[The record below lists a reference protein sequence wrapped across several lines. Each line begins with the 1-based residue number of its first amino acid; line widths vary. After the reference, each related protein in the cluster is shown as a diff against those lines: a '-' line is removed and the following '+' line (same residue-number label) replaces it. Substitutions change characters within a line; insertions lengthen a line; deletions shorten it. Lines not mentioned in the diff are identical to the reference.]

1 MALHTNPVEYDGLAE
16 RIQNVYSSCSVLE
29 QRQLIKILEE
39 MSITGESETL
49 ESLYLTD
56 FKEVPVSIDEFV
68 CNPMYLG
75 ATNRKG
81 EAVYPFWR
89 QMLRELFGA
98 GNRYNEI
105 VLSGATRIGKTSTAV
120 IITSYM
126 LYRLML
132 YRNPH
137 EYFKKKEVSKFF
149 ICFANLTK
157 ELAFGVAY
165 REFNDT
171 LKDSQ
176 WFNDH
181 GRFSRSD
188 RNFYYIPEGDKI
200 DIIAGSD
207 AAHML
212 GLQVWSAVMDETN
225 FAKAGVK
232 DINLAKASMKKLYD
246 TINARISGTFRL
258 NGEVYGKLVTS
269 SSKNTDSDFLSD
281 HIETQLNAGNT
292 HLMLIDEP
300 QWKILPKSMFS
311 DETFHFTVGDRYKR
325 GFVVPAEHEDETHLK
340 EYEEQGYKVVEA
352 PLELKKNFLA
362 DYDISLRD
370 IAGISVAGA
379 MGFITQELITP
390 NVSTLRLNPFFIDTI
405 QVGSKDNQT
414 IEQFFHLEVVPQHLK
429 RLKMNIHLDLAEIND
444 RCGISGGCIDGN
456 KVVEDFEGRKVVQPF
471 MKQIFQIGI
480 EAPRGDRMSFQ
491 KVVNFIVWLRRN
503 GFNIGTITT
512 DQYQSSY
519 LREILTQQ
527 GFTTDKI
534 SVDASDEP
542 YIGLKNM
549 LNDQRIELVKHQL
562 QEDELV
568 KLQRV
573 NNKVDHPNGGCFTKD
588 TKIRL
593 VDGRSISIEEL
604 LQEQSYKQNWVYT
617 FNEDTQRIEP
627 KPIRKVFQTKLV
639 TKLLKVTLDNG
650 EIVTCTPE
658 HRFMLRDG
666 SYAEIQNLEPGTSLM
681 PLYTKL
687 ATEGLEGYRMYYEP
701 MTDSWHFE
709 HRQFCRNATLRR
721 GTVVHHCNF
730 NKLNNCPPNLAEMT
744 KKDHTVL
751 HNNKTRDYS
760 KSSKTIKQWHID
772 NRDTEG
778 YELRSEH
785 IRQAVDE
792 HRRRT
797 NPEHQQQIELRRAE
811 KLHRI
816 AEIERIFNVNW
827 SSLSNQE
834 KNSYGSRYSH
844 MLDPEGTKQRYTEA
858 LKKRSAESEQFRKQA
873 VAATISKRRWYT
885 NGDINLYLDID
896 AEIPEGFRRGRTFTK
911 AQQEARANM
920 IYKVSEE
927 VRRKHSEDTCN
938 RMWVTDG
945 QVDKYIPKDSEM
957 PQGFY
962 RGRSKHGRNHKIVS
976 IEQIHQPC
984 KVYDLEIEDNHN
996 FALDAGVFVHNSK
1009 DCSDALC
1016 GWTWTLTKEAPVNT
1030 PPPAHTARAIASVNG
1045 RGGYGSRN
1053 AVPSIMGQI
1062 NGYRRR

>member
-1 MALHTNPVEYDGLAE
+1 MTIHTNPVEYDGLAE
-16 RIQNVYSSCSVLE
+16 RIQKVYSSCSLLE
-29 QRQLIKILEE
+29 QRQLIRILEE
-39 MSITGESETL
+39 MSISGESETL

-68 CNPMYLG
+68 CNPIYLG
-75 ATNRKG
+75 NTNRNG

-89 QMLRELFGA
+89 QMLRDLFGA

-149 ICFANLTK
+149 ICFANLTR
-157 ELAFGVAY
+157 ELAAGVAY

-171 LKDSQ
+171 LKESP

-258 NGEVYGKLVTS
+258 HGEVYGKLVTS

-300 QWKILPKSMFS
+300 QWKILPKEMFS

-325 GFVVPAEHEDETHLK
+325 GFVVPEEHEDELHLK
-340 EYEEQGYKVVEA
+340 EYEAEGYKVVEA
-352 PLELKKNFLA
+352 PIELKKNFLA

-390 NVSTLRLNPFFIDTI
+390 NVSTDRINPFFFDTI
-405 QVGSKDNQT
+405 QIGSKDVQT
-414 IEQFFHLEVVPQHLK
+414 IEQYFHLEVVPPHLK
-429 RLKMNIHLDLAEIND
+429 RCPMNIHLDLAEVND
-444 RCGISGGCIDGN
+444 RCGISGGVRDGT
-456 KVVEDFEGRKVVQPF
+456 KVVEDFTGKKVVQPF
-471 MKQIFQIGI
+471 LRQIFQIGV

-512 DQYQSSY
+512 DQYQSSF
-519 LREILTQQ
+519 LRETLNQQ
-527 GFTTDKI
+527 GFSTDKI

-542 YIGLKNM
+542 YIGLKNL
-549 LNDQRIELVKHQL
+549 LNDQRIELIKHQL

-573 NNKVDHPNGGCFTKD
+573 NNKIDHPN
-588 TKIRL
+588 
-593 VDGRSISIEEL
+593 
-604 LQEQSYKQNWVYT
+604 
-617 FNEDTQRIEP
+617 
-627 KPIRKVFQTKLV
+627 
-639 TKLLKVTLDNG
+639 
-650 EIVTCTPE
+650 
-658 HRFMLRDG
+658 
-666 SYAEIQNLEPGTSLM
+666 
-681 PLYTKL
+681 
-687 ATEGLEGYRMYYEP
+687 
-701 MTDSWHFE
+701 
-709 HRQFCRNATLRR
+709 
-721 GTVVHHCNF
+721 NF
-730 NKLNNCPPNLAEMT
+730 
-744 KKDHTVL
+744 
-751 HNNKTRDYS
+751 
-760 KSSKTIKQWHID
+760 
-772 NRDTEG
+772 
-778 YELRSEH
+778 
-785 IRQAVDE
+785 
-792 HRRRT
+792 
-797 NPEHQQQIELRRAE
+797 
-811 KLHRI
+811 
-816 AEIERIFNVNW
+816 
-827 SSLSNQE
+827 
-834 KNSYGSRYSH
+834 
-844 MLDPEGTKQRYTEA
+844 
-858 LKKRSAESEQFRKQA
+858 
-873 VAATISKRRWYT
+873 
-885 NGDINLYLDID
+885 
-896 AEIPEGFRRGRTFTK
+896 
-911 AQQEARANM
+911 
-920 IYKVSEE
+920 
-927 VRRKHSEDTCN
+927 
-938 RMWVTDG
+938 
-945 QVDKYIPKDSEM
+945 
-957 PQGFY
+957 
-962 RGRSKHGRNHKIVS
+962 
-976 IEQIHQPC
+976 
-984 KVYDLEIEDNHN
+984 
-996 FALDAGVFVHNSK
+996 SK

-1016 GWTWTLTKEAPVNT
+1016 GWAWTLTKEAPVNT
-1030 PPPAHTARAIASVNG
+1030 PPPTNTARAMAAVNG
-1045 RGGYGSRN
+1045 RSGFGGRN
-1053 AVPSIMGQI
+1053 SVPSIMGQM
-1062 NGYRRR
+1062 NRYTRR